1 MKKCHDSLMPL
12 KKENQ
17 RLTRENN
24 ELHLEI
30 MKTSE
35 ECESKQDKWDLTFN
49 KLNNERDD
57 LKFVIKQKDK
67 SILDLE
73 KDCNQIRKR
82 MDT

>member
-35 ECESKQDKWDLTFN
+35 ECESKQDKWDLAFN